1 MDYNLLEQL
10 DISDLR
16 QYASYMDLDHTKSK
30 KALITEISK
39 ALSVF
44 EKYKIKQESKYCKIK
59 QLGDEG
65 KDGITFL
72 VKTNKNQLY
81 AMKTFKNKKSHS
93 DIEKEAYLQSLAS
106 KQGISPIIKEVDTV
120 LNFIVMEKMD
130 GHLHDIM
137 KKQNGNLTKIQQLNI
152 LDIFKKLDNAKVFH
166 GDANILNYMYV
177 GEKIYI
183 IDFGFSKEITPSLIS
198 KLGTSTPNMS
208 IMLLGFILKLK
219 ELKCP
224 QSSYKYLTCKL
235 SKTDREKFQI

>member
-10 DISDLR
+10 NISDLK
-16 QYASYMDLDHTKSK
+16 QYAAYMDLDHNKSK
-30 KALITEISK
+30 KDLILEITNALKIY
-39 ALSVF
+39 
-44 EKYKIKQESKYCKIK
+44 EKYILKQESKYEKIK
-59 QLGDEG
+59 QLGHQG
-65 KDGITFL
+65 KDGLTYL
-72 VKTNKNQLY
+72 VKHNKNKLY
-81 AMKTFKNKKSHS
+81 AMKTFKNSKSHN

-120 LNFIVMEKMD
+120 LKFIVMEKMD

-152 LDIFKKLDNAKVFH
+152 LDIFKKLDKAKVFH
-166 GDANILNYMYV
+166 GDANILNYMYT

-183 IDFGFSKEITPSLIS
+183 IDFGFSKEITPLLIS

-219 ELKCP
+219 ELNCP
-224 QSSYKYLTCKL
+224 ESAYKYLATKL
-235 SKTDREKFQI
+235 NKSDREKFQI